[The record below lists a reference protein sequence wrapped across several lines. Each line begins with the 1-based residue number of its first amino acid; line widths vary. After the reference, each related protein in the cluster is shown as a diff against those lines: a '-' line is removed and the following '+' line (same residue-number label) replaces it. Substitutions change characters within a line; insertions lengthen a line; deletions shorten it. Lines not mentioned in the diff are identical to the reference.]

1 MRPLEIGLLLRDEV
15 VGSEAD
21 GAPPAPSARVRALVE
36 RAVRAEQLGFDSI
49 WLDGGALDRGVLRA
63 TPVLLA
69 AIAARTTRLRLG
81 AGVALC
87 AGLDALRIAE
97 DFATLDGLSS
107 GRIELVVSDRGFSA
121 SSDGSPAGD
130 DESRD
135 RLRETVE
142 LLRRLWT
149 EADLC
154 WSGRTRGPLERVTVH
169 PRPVQQPH
177 PPLWIGSCGDPQV
190 AALAAALGLPVMLPS
205 GCEPSRAARIGVCS
219 SVRFGPPDAQPKR
232 GAIHG
237 SAAQVVEQLRA
248 ARAALGIDV
257 QLVCFD
263 PAGRADES
271 ATEGLERFA
280 RDALPALRQA

>member
-1 MRPLEIGLLLRDEV
+1 MRPLEIGLLLRDEDAR
-15 VGSEAD
+15 GEAL
-21 GAPPAPSARVRALVE
+21 GTPPGPPARARAIVE

-49 WLDGGALDRGVLRA
+49 WLDGGARGSGVLQA
-63 TPVLLA
+63 APVLLA

-97 DFATLDGLSS
+97 DLATLDGLSS
-107 GRIELVVSDRGFSA
+107 GRVELVVSDRGFA
-121 SSDGSPAGD
+121 GSSDGSPAGD

-142 LLRRLWT
+142 LLRRLWS
-149 EADLC
+149 EADVS
-154 WSGRTRGPLERVTVH
+154 WSGRTRGPLERVTVQ

-177 PPLWIGSCGDPQV
+177 PPLWIGSGGDPHG
-190 AALAAALGLPVMLPS
+190 AALAAALGLPVMLPGGS
-205 GCEPSRAARIGVCS
+205 APSPAARIGVCS
-219 SVRFGPPDAQPKR
+219 SVRFGPPSPQPE
-232 GAIHG
+232 GATVRG
-237 SAAQVVEQLRA
+237 SAEQMIEQLRNE
-248 ARAALGIDV
+248 RAALGIDV

-263 PAGRADES
+263 PTGHADES

-280 RDALPALRQA
+280 RDVLPALRQA